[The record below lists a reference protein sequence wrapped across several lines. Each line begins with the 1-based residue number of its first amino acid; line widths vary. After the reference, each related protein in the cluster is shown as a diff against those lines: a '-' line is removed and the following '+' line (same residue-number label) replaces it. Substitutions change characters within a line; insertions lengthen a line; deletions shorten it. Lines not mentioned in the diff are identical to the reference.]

1 MKKCTA
7 RAAAR
12 ALGLRTYRNNTPC
25 REGHVGPRL
34 TSNGS
39 CEKCANISDA
49 KAKAT
54 KRALNAARVG
64 EREQTRLASLVLC
77 TLEEAY
83 AASRMRYF
91 TGEPCSA
98 GHVDERYV
106 RGGHCVTCH
115 RLAARAERDRLR
127 QAGLPTRAPK
137 RPAAGLRP
145 DDPDASM
152 RRAAALAGQKR
163 YISVR
168 PCPRGHVGTRYVLS
182 GNCAVC
188 PLRPR
193 SRRARPLGLAPEA
206 IEVVNARWRDT
217 PLIGRLAARA
227 QGAVRYFNGSIC
239 PEGHRAPRYIHNNEC
254 VACSAARS
262 RHRYHGDSQ
271 YRRAF
276 IAYNTAYNRRP
287 DVSERRRVKASE
299 YNRRPEVRSRLLC
312 RLRDDPVQALRWN
325 MRTALANA
333 MRKRGGRKDR
343 HLEAALGCSV
353 VEFMRHLELQFLP
366 RMGWHNRAR
375 WHVDHIVPLSSA
387 CTLEEVVALFC
398 FTNLRPLWAA
408 DNRAKGSQR
417 LFLL

>member
-7 RAAAR
+7 RAAAHS
-12 ALGLRTYRNNTPC
+12 LGLRTYRNNTPC
-25 REGHVGPRL
+25 REGHLGPRL

-39 CEKCANISDA
+39 CEECAKVSDA
-49 KAKAT
+49 KFKAA
-54 KRALNAARVG
+54 KRALNAARAG
-64 EREQTRLASLVLC
+64 ERERWRLASLVLC

-83 AASRMRYF
+83 AAGQMRYF

-115 RLAARAERDRLR
+115 RLAARADRDRLR
-127 QAGLPTRAPK
+127 QAGLPKRAPK
-137 RPAAGLRP
+137 RPAAGPQP
-145 DDPDASM
+145 DDPDAGA
-152 RRAAALAGQKR
+152 RRAAALAGHKR
-163 YISVR
+163 YTSVR
-168 PCPRGHVGTRYVLS
+168 PCPRGHVGSRYVLS

-193 SRRARPLGLAPEA
+193 SRRAKPLGLAPEA

-217 PLIGRLAARA
+217 PLIGRTAARE
-227 QGAVRYFNGSIC
+227 QGAVRYFDGSIC
-239 PEGHRAPRYIHNNEC
+239 PEDHRAPRYIQNNEC
-254 VACSAARS
+254 VACSAARN
-262 RHRYHGDSQ
+262 RQRYHGDPQ
-271 YRRAF
+271 HRRAF

-287 DVSERRRVKASE
+287 HVRERRLVKASE
-299 YNRRPEVRSRLLC
+299 YNRRPEVRARLLR
-312 RLRDDPVQALRWN
+312 RLREDPVQAMRWN
-325 MRTALANA
+325 MRTYLANA
-333 MRKRGGRKDR
+333 MRTRGGRKDR
-343 HLEAALGCSV
+343 RLEAALGCSMA
-353 VEFMRHLELQFLP
+353 EFMRHLECQFLP

-387 CTLEEVVALFC
+387 YTPEEVVARFH

-408 DNRAKGSQR
+408 DNRSKGSKR